1 MTDVGLFALGLLL
14 GTYTGLVFKKNNL
27 RIIPQS
33 MDLGIYSKD
42 GDIAK

>member
-1 MTDVGLFALGLLL
+1 MADVGLFTLGVLI
-14 GTYTGLVFKKNNL
+14 GTYTGLIFKKNNL

-33 MDLGIYSKD
+33 IDLGKYGKN